1 MVGKVPPSV
10 LESLVF
16 ERFSGTDPTVLQGPA
31 YGEDAAAIEFDESV
45 LLVNTDPISMAI
57 ERIGTIGVTI
67 AANDIAASGGTPRWL
82 TQVCLLP
89 EDGVAQLETI
99 TEQVATAADAI
110 GVSVVGGHTETNA
123 ELDRP
128 LLSMTCL
135 GTTDSV
141 VNTGDLNPG
150 DRIVLAG
157 YAGTEATAIAA
168 SDLTAELGAVDR
180 SVIETGRDCYAEL
193 SVLASADA
201 VRDLATAMHDPTE
214 GGVLAGLDELA
225 RSSALR
231 IDAERDAIPIR
242 AVTRTICDALAV
254 DPLRTFGSGALLFG
268 VTPDATE
275 PVIERL
281 DAENITGTV
290 IGTAR
295 AGAPGVTL
303 DGRQLQSPIEDEL
316 YQFWT

>member
-31 YGEDAAAIEFDESV
+31 YGEDAAAIEFDDSI

-89 EDGVAQLETI
+89 EDGVDLLETI
-99 TEQVATAADAI
+99 TEGVATAADAI
-110 GVSVVGGHTETNA
+110 GVSVVGGHTETHA

-135 GTTDSV
+135 GTTDRV
-141 VNTGDLNPG
+141 VHTGGLSPG

-168 SDLTAELGAVDR
+168 SDLTDELGAVDP
-180 SVIETGRDCYAEL
+180 SLIENGLDCYAEL
-193 SVLASADA
+193 SVLESAHV
-201 VRDLATAMHDPTE
+201 VRNLATAMHDPTE

-231 IDAERDAIPIR
+231 IDTERDAIPIR
-242 AVTRTICDALAV
+242 DVTRTICDALAV
-254 DPLRTFGSGALLFG
+254 DPLRTFGSGALLVG
-268 VTPDATE
+268 VSPEATE
-275 PVIERL
+275 TAIERL
-281 DAENITGTV
+281 EAQNITGTV

-295 AGAPGVTL
+295 SGTPGVSL
-303 DGRQLQSPIEDEL
+303 DENRLESPIEDDL